1 MRKITYICD
10 RCGREIQSQAENPMA
25 VTFDFAQRE
34 ENDAERGKPVPDEIR
49 TVIGA
54 ALGRDYCSE
63 CIRKIADF
71 VKDNDAE
78 QVEAERMNSMQE
90 ENECLHQEVDN
101 LMQQIADLKK
111 ETLTAQAQGDA
122 EKLKTALKKASG
134 KAGKAVKP
142 LDVGKIRALER
153 IGWSA
158 SEIAFDMHIKEDEVK
173 KVLKA

>member
-1 MRKITYICD
+1 M
-10 RCGREIQSQAENPMA
+10 
-25 VTFDFAQRE
+25 
-34 ENDAERGKPVPDEIR
+34 
-49 TVIGA
+49 
-54 ALGRDYCSE
+54 
-63 CIRKIADF
+63 
-71 VKDNDAE
+71 KDNDAE
-78 QVEAERMNSMQE
+78 QAEAERMNSMQE

-122 EKLKTALKKASG
+122 EKLKATPKKASG